1 MIRNLADIASKG
13 GNYLLNVGP
22 TSEGLIPQPSVERLA
37 EVGRWMKVNG
47 EAIYG
52 TTASPFPSLPWGRAT
67 KKVAPEGTTLYLHV
81 FNWPA
86 NGKLLV
92 PDLENKVVKAWLLA
106 DKKPLTAANSAE
118 GVVIDVPQT
127 ASDPIDTVVVLQVA
141 GEVARQK
148 LVVQPDKKGALVLKA
163 DFAELLGSEAP
174 HREPPAP
181 HAHRLLDAIRRT
193 RCSGWSTSP
202 PTASTTISFE
212 AASEKKTAW
221 TLTAGDNAAPL
232 AIEKPTGDYKKF
244 KTYKAGQIELKAG
257 HKVVVVLAPVAQ
269 DWKPANLRTLRLQ
282 RAE

>member
-22 TSEGLIPQPSVERLA
+22 TSEGQIPQPSVERLA

-67 KKVAPEGTTLYLHV
+67 KRVTPEGTTLYLHV
-81 FNWPA
+81 FDWPA

-92 PDLENKVVKAWLLA
+92 PDLENKVVNAWLLA

-141 GEVARQK
+141 GEVAQQR
-148 LVVQPDKKGALVLKA
+148 LIVQPDKNGVLELKA
-163 DFAELLGSEAP
+163 DFAELLGSEL
-174 HREPPAP
+174 RTE
-181 HAHRLLDAIRRT
+181 RLQRRT
-193 RCSGWSTSP
+193 HIRYWTDPADKAQWLVNVPANGKYK
-202 PTASTTISFE
+202 ISFE

-221 TLTAGDNAAPL
+221 TLTAGDNSAPL
-232 AIEKPTGDYKKF
+232 AIENPTGDYKKF
-244 KTYKAGQIELKAG
+244 KRYQGGRIDLKAG